1 MAVSPKI
8 IYLESDEEVTS
19 VVDKMRKTE
28 FNKVVLVI
36 PKEASL
42 LQSVINL
49 KLLKRQAQ
57 NLDKQLAIVTNDKTG
72 RSLAQKVG
80 LLASAKL
87 EEVVNEAEFVPVP
100 LEDLEEE
107 KEPVRVASESE
118 SPLKETDEIVYKSKP
133 QKAQR
138 KEEDEE
144 ELLVVKEEPE
154 LAEIEEKEEE
164 TFAKKQIEEP
174 EPGNL
179 MPKLPKKKF
188 LIISGILAF
197 VLLAAGFI
205 YIPRARATVLVK
217 AERKPVSIDFRSE
230 KEAKIDTA
238 AAVIPTQLVESTKES
253 SKKFQATGKKN
264 VGNKAS
270 GTLRIAN
277 LSGSD
282 INWVTGTRFVPT
294 SNTGLI
300 YKSASP
306 VFAPDGQITSIV
318 VQAADPGDQYNGFGS
333 NQTFTLAAASLG
345 SNVTITCKDGMTGG
359 SNREITYITQSDV
372 DTAKDNLSKE
382 AFDTA
387 KSDFEKKTEG
397 IKIVDQTKKEKISS
411 SNVNPSVNTESS
423 DFTLTVN
430 VSVKALGYRTED
442 IGQLVKAEVE
452 RELGFAKKIIDDGAK
467 DASVNVDSSDLD
479 KGTLSGTIKTDAY
492 VSSKIDEEQ
501 IKTDLT
507 GLSSEKADK
516 YLKGIEGVEETRLEF
531 FPSFLKIFPRL
542 RNHIVIE
549 IEVAEKETN

>member
-197 VLLAAGFI
+197 EL
-205 YIPRARATVLVK
+205 
-217 AERKPVSIDFRSE
+217 RS
-230 KEAKIDTA
+230 
-238 AAVIPTQLVESTKES
+238 
-253 SKKFQATGKKN
+253 
-264 VGNKAS
+264 
-270 GTLRIAN
+270 
-277 LSGSD
+277 
-282 INWVTGTRFVPT
+282 RFVRRRP
-294 SNTGLI
+294 
-300 YKSASP
+300 
-306 VFAPDGQITSIV
+306 
-318 VQAADPGDQYNGFGS
+318 
-333 NQTFTLAAASLG
+333 
-345 SNVTITCKDGMTGG
+345 
-359 SNREITYITQSDV
+359 
-372 DTAKDNLSKE
+372 
-382 AFDTA
+382 
-387 KSDFEKKTEG
+387 
-397 IKIVDQTKKEKISS
+397 
-411 SNVNPSVNTESS
+411 
-423 DFTLTVN
+423 
-430 VSVKALGYRTED
+430 
-442 IGQLVKAEVE
+442 
-452 RELGFAKKIIDDGAK
+452 
-467 DASVNVDSSDLD
+467 
-479 KGTLSGTIKTDAY
+479 
-492 VSSKIDEEQ
+492 
-501 IKTDLT
+501 
-507 GLSSEKADK
+507 
-516 YLKGIEGVEETRLEF
+516 
-531 FPSFLKIFPRL
+531 
-542 RNHIVIE
+542 
-549 IEVAEKETN
+549 